1 MRPRAL
7 VALLLVLVVAG
18 LTPLAKASPPDPTW
32 VAGFWDNGDYDD
44 VVLLATSSVGT
55 TDAHLPWHT
64 MSAVVVIASV
74 SAPDESLLF
83 ACPLSSW
90 HTRAPPAASA

>member
-1 MRPRAL
+1 VRPRAL

-44 VVLLATSSVGT
+44 IVLLICATPA
-55 TDAHLPWHT
+55 DLPAPPAPPGAT
-64 MSAVVVIASV
+64 GEILATIEPAEPAKPPLAVRA
-74 SAPDESLLF
+74 SAPS
-83 ACPLSSW
+83 
-90 HTRAPPAASA
+90 RAPPRA

>member
-7 VALLLVLVVAG
+7 VALLLVLAVAG

-44 VVLLATSSVGT
+44 IVLLICATVA
-55 TDAHLPWHT
+55 DLPAPPAPPRAT
-64 MSAVVVIASV
+64 GEILARLEPAVPAKPSLAVHA
-74 SAPDESLLF
+74 SAPS
-83 ACPLSSW
+83 
-90 HTRAPPAASA
+90 RAPPRA

>member
-44 VVLLATSSVGT
+44 IVLLICATAADVPASPAPPDATGEIVT
-55 TDAHLPWHT
+55 TIVRAEPAKLPHAARA
-64 MSAVVVIASV
+64 SA
-74 SAPDESLLF
+74 
-83 ACPLSSW
+83 LS
-90 HTRAPPAASA
+90 RAPPRA

>member
-32 VAGFWDNGDYDD
+32 VAGLWDNGDYDD
-44 VVLLATSSVGT
+44 VVLLICATAA
-55 TDAHLPWHT
+55 DLPAPPAPPGAT
-64 MSAVVVIASV
+64 GEIVARIEPAEPAKPPLAVRA
-74 SAPDESLLF
+74 SAPS
-83 ACPLSSW
+83 
-90 HTRAPPAASA
+90 RAPPRA

>member
-1 MRPRAL
+1 VRPRAL

-44 VVLLATSSVGT
+44 IVLLICATAA
-55 TDAHLPWHT
+55 DLPAPPAPPGAT
-64 MSAVVVIASV
+64 GEIVAKIEPAEPAKPPLAVRA
-74 SAPDESLLF
+74 SAPS
-83 ACPLSSW
+83 
-90 HTRAPPAASA
+90 RAPPRA

>member
-44 VVLLATSSVGT
+44 VVLLICARRRRR
-55 TDAHLPWHT
+55 DRREDRARRARQAAARRPRLRPLPRAAARLT
-64 MSAVVVIASV
+64 A
-74 SAPDESLLF
+74 AP
-83 ACPLSSW
+83 
-90 HTRAPPAASA
+90 R